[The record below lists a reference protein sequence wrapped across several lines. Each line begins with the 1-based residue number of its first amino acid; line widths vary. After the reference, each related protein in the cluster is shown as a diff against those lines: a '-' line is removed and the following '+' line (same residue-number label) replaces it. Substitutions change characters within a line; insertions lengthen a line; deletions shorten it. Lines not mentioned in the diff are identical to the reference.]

1 MLREL
6 GVRLGEEAFA
16 ARVLQRFGSKRNL
29 LVLNDE
35 AHHAYRPAPFEDE
48 KATAEMDAEEK
59 RRLKQEKEA
68 ATVWISGLDRINA
81 ARGINFCMDLSAT
94 PFYIRGSGYTEGL
107 PLRTHGVRAP
117 WLASDFGLVD
127 AIESG
132 IVKIPRMPVEANSGR
147 PVPEYFALWQ
157 WINENLPAGER
168 ATARRKPNPEAVL
181 RQADGALKQLAGEWK
196 ASLEAYQ
203 KSGVPVPACMIAV
216 CDNTDIAEVLFDYL
230 ATGKGNVFPDLL
242 KNEDEQERTIRIDSN
257 GWRRW
262 SPERRAAGRS
272 SGQPRT
278 CAERS
283 TR

>member
-48 KATAEMDAEEK
+48 KATAEMGAEEK

-157 WINENLPAGER
+157 WINENLPRNAKIITYGEPR
-168 ATARRKPNPEAVL
+168 GFYLDREYLWGDPGHHTLIPYQSLRSPEDLIEHWTRLGVTHVL
-181 RQADGALKQLAGEWK
+181 INQT
-196 ASLEAYQ
+196 Y
-203 KSGVPVPACMIAV
+203 
-216 CDNTDIAEVLFDYL
+216 
-230 ATGKGNVFPDLL
+230 FPL
-242 KNEDEQERTIRIDSN
+242 EQEGGLPALMRQGIQTGDLRVLHDTRNGRILVMEVTS
-257 GWRRW
+257 
-262 SPERRAAGRS
+262 GRS
-272 SGQPRT
+272 RGIKD
-278 CAERS
+278 
-283 TR
+283 